1 MIRPFRPDDI
11 RHLGLSAEQS
21 SEAMNHLDE
30 MAEGGWTFERE
41 GQLMMC
47 GGELLISGW
56 YARMWT
62 LFGDRMSLMMWREP
76 LAAMR
81 EWIGNST
88 LPRLESH
95 VETGYPAWVRFNRHL
110 GFEVEGRL
118 SNLFGPERDGFV
130 MARPGGRYRKE
141 EWT

>member
-11 RHLGLSAEQS
+11 WHLGLSAEQS
-21 SEAMNHLDE
+21 AEAVKHLDE
-30 MAEGGWTFERE
+30 MAEGGLTFERD
-41 GQLMMC
+41 GRPMMC
-47 GGELLISGW
+47 AGALVISGW
-56 YARMWT
+56 HARVWS
-62 LFGDRMSLMMWREP
+62 LFGDRMSLMLWREP
-76 LAAMR
+76 LEAMR
-81 EWIGNST
+81 AEIEYLT
-88 LPRLESH
+88 FPRLESH